1 MPEIANVKA
10 VNVTL
15 YPEQI
20 EIVRQYAD
28 YTRLLNFSA
37 ALRMIITEWAREHNG
52 RNEQTEQETAA

>member
-1 MPEIANVKA
+1 MPEDNVKA

-20 EIVRQYAD
+20 EIVRKYAD

-37 ALRMIITEWAREHNG
+37 ALRLIITEWAREHNG
-52 RNEQTEQETAA
+52 QQPQPQQQEQPA